1 MKIKVAFFSRIL
13 WKRYLLFVSGISVF
27 ASLFFVAVNVPD
39 EYKVLVFIGIALAL
53 FTGYVILWILANK
66 TTSKKLNINGS
77 PLEVKIGDIFE
88 EGELRVI
95 NFNEYFDTVVDDK
108 LIAKLAKLSS
118 LEIDDSR
125 KEKLKTELADII
137 NFVENLSEID
147 VSNIE
152 ATFSPIE
159 GGTPLR
165 EDVTNQDLE
174 LSKHILKHAPK
185 SEDGYFIVPKII
197 E

>member
-1 MKIKVAFFSRIL
+1 M
-13 WKRYLLFVSGISVF
+13 
-27 ASLFFVAVNVPD
+27 
-39 EYKVLVFIGIALAL
+39 
-53 FTGYVILWILANK
+53 T
-66 TTSKKLNINGS
+66 
-77 PLEVKIGDIFE
+77 
-88 EGELRVI
+88 
-95 NFNEYFDTVVDDK
+95 VDDN

-165 EDVTNQDLE
+165 EDVAVQDLE
-174 LSKHILKHAPK
+174 LSSNIMKHAPN